1 VRTVLLVDRGRQDEF
16 ARGPRTLLTEVW
28 YPAAEDS
35 RANPKVKFSEFFGP
49 YKAEA
54 GRFLKRDLD
63 SIDRDFRSLA
73 VRDAPLRSPPGGR
86 WTLLLFSHGNGGFR
100 HQNAFQAEHLA
111 SHGFVVAA
119 PDLPGVARPG
129 CQGGTETPDP
139 EADVAFVVGALRDR
153 AGPAALFASALRR
166 GRYGLVGHS
175 FGGLVSLET
184 CLADRNARV
193 VALLAPF
200 TTIDGAELGALRPR
214 LATFVAGATGDT
226 RIPFESSALFF
237 DGLAAPAFLE
247 KIVGGTHSGFGEDDT
262 VSSPEEIAR
271 QHELVRRYVTAFLL
285 RYLGGERPLRRV
297 LTPED
302 AAAVGDDVEL
312 VARPRR

>member
-1 VRTVLLVDRGRQDEF
+1 MHPAPGARLLALAVLVSCIAVAASAAPVDPSQDGAHAAGVATLVLEDASRGR
-16 ARGPRTLLTEVW
+16 TLTVEVW
-28 YPAAEDS
+28 YPAEAAE
-35 RANPKVKFSEFFGP
+35 
-49 YKAEA
+49 
-54 GRFLKRDLD
+54 
-63 SIDRDFRSLA
+63 
-73 VRDAPLRSPPGGR
+73 RDAPIERGR
-86 WTLLLFSHGNGGFR
+86 HRLVMLLHGHCGSRTNYGYL
-100 HQNAFQAEHLA
+100 ATALA

-139 EADVAFVVGALRDR
+139 EADVAFVVRVLRDR
-153 AGPAALFASALRR
+153 AGPAALFANALRR

-226 RIPFESSALFF
+226 RIPFETSALFF
-237 DGLAAPAFLE
+237 DRLAAPAFLE